1 MTDKKKRVLVIA
13 ARFSNNLGDDIIF
26 DVVAEVCRNVRG
38 IDPIGLSISGRDI
51 YTSNNTDEYSKES
64 TLKVLFKK
72 NPLYS
77 VYVLFCILDQ

>member
-64 TLKVLFKK
+64 TLKVL
-72 NPLYS
+72 P
-77 VYVLFCILDQ
+77 